1 MLTNPG
7 NICGLSMIAIPAL
20 LRSNQGKST
29 TPPTPNTL
37 AQQWQTLYNAGKAQN
52 PPIAAVT
59 ASSFLYLAWAA
70 RSQGAAVYSQLAGK
84 SSNTGVFYCGAAL
97 LTLGIVPWT
106 LVAMMSTNHRLESIA
121 GSGDGTGASVSD
133 EEFDGLVKK
142 WQGLNLIRGLFPLA
156 GGLLGLVVALC

>member
-1 MLTNPG
+1 MLTIPG

-20 LRSNQGKST
+20 LRSNQGKGT

-52 PPIAAVT
+52 PPIAAVA

-70 RSQGAAVYSQLAGK
+70 RLQGAAVYSQFAGK
-84 SSNTGVFYCGAAL
+84 SLNTGLFYCGAAL

-121 GSGDGTGASVSD
+121 GSGDGAGASVSD

-142 WQGLNLIRGLFPLA
+142 WQGFNLIRGLFPLA